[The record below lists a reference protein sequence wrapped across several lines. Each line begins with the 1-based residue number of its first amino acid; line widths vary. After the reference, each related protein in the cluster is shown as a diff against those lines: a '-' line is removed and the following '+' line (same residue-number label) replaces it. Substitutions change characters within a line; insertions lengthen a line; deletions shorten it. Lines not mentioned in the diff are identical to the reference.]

1 MCGCGD
7 TCFQFSSN
15 PGTGNVKIVAG
26 DAPCRFTKPLGTAQF
41 RIGASFVSD
50 TGVSHTGVSDTGDTG
65 PGSASVPSPM
75 VVRHIFVT
83 LSGVEGHEDSTA
95 TMDSPG
101 WQHFAPDLAEHPVQ
115 IDLLAPLDVSTAFPV
130 DTSTGVPAGVYRQIR
145 LQLSPSSIMTGPQG
159 AEAGVATAKQ
169 NVCGSLHWNC
179 AVLGDGTTR
188 PLAIEE
194 ESSDARGNR
203 AVRISV
209 DQISGGAVTILPN
222 ATRTY
227 EVRFEPHWFVTSSGS
242 DAVRLIPVF
251 FVSPQ

>member
-15 PGTGNVKIVAG
+15 SGTGNVQIVAG
-26 DAPCRFTKPLGTAQF
+26 DAPCRLTKPLGAAQF
-41 RIGASFVSD
+41 LIGASSSVPDMAS
-50 TGVSHTGVSDTGDTG
+50 
-65 PGSASVPSPM
+65 GSASAPGPM

-83 LSGVEGHEDSTA
+83 LSGVEGHEDSKA

-101 WQHFAPDLAEHPVQ
+101 WQQLAPSLAEHPVQ

-130 DTSTGVPAGVYRQIR
+130 DTSTEVPAGVYRQIR
-145 LQLSPSSIMTGPQG
+145 LQLLQSSITTGQPST
-159 AEAGVATAKQ
+159 EAGVATAKQ
-169 NVCGSLHWNC
+169 NACGGLRRNC
-179 AVLGDGTTR
+179 AVLADETTR
-188 PLAIEE
+188 PLAIDSEK
-194 ESSDARGNR
+194 SSEARR
-203 AVRISV
+203 AIRISA
-209 DQISGGAVTILPN
+209 DQISGGAVVILPN